1 MNFFDSVISV
11 FKNYLNFSGRATRS
25 EFWWFL
31 FFCILLYMLTFSF
44 NGKEFSEVLSN
55 TDLRKGNPSVLVE
68 QFIQSWFGVAI
79 LVTFIPSITVAVRR
93 FHDLGMTGWWYA
105 GLQIVPSLLPNI
117 FIFNLISFSALF
129 LFIYFMLQ
137 EGVGDNRFGPGP
149 YREDI

>member
-1 MNFFDSVISV
+1 
-11 FKNYLNFSGRATRS
+11 
-25 EFWWFL
+25 
-31 FFCILLYMLTFSF
+31 MLTFSF

-55 TDLRKGNPSVLVE
+55 TDLRKGNPSVVVE

-117 FIFNLISFSALF
+117 FICIYGYIYMYCYIALYI
-129 LFIYFMLQ
+129 LDYY
-137 EGVGDNRFGPGP
+137 NKT
-149 YREDI
+149 